1 MPRHMVAHARFI
13 SVSLRKAGQRDR
25 PLRLTASSGDGKPER
40 LKGFHDY
47 EQRFG
52 DELRGMRASKSKSLL
67 DVQRELGIRPYMIVA
82 IENGDPESFDSPWMI
97 SGVVKS
103 YARYLGMDP
112 DDAVARFQE
121 DCRSRNSGGRRSAKT
136 RRIAVPGRQR
146 RSGDDGFES
155 SRQRLMRPYARVG
168 IPSGTSGPSPT
179 AIFSTAIVAALVG
192 GGLFLGWTLYKDVQT
207 LPVVA
212 TSQQYGGFDYASKPT
227 TTVTAPLAPT
237 EPRLPPEAFA
247 ALMPISELDHEEIGV
262 YAPGRSAVAAAELPL
277 EADGQFEQSD
287 LMDLAAASPQA
298 GPVPEVDSSALVI
311 VVSREVW
318 IRVNDSDG
326 TVLKEGLLAPGEE
339 YEVPEGGTNALRAG
353 LAGSVYFRIDG
364 EVYGPAGSGGNV
376 IKDFALSSVAIVEN
390 FDIVEFETAPEEV
403 RRYVFVVSEGGP
415 PYDLDN

>member
-1 MPRHMVAHARFI
+1 M
-13 SVSLRKAGQRDR
+13 LGKRDR
-25 PLRLTASSGDGKPER
+25 SLRLTASSGDGKPAL

-97 SGVVKS
+97 SGVVRS

-112 DDAVARFQE
+112 DDAYARFLE
-121 DCRSRNSGGRRSAKT
+121 DCRSRDSDVRRSTKT

-146 RSGDDGFES
+146 RSGDDGFELT
-155 SRQRLMRPYARVG
+155 RHTARRYGRAG
-168 IPSGTSGPSPT
+168 IPSNSNKPSPM
-179 AIFSTAIVAALVG
+179 AIFSTAVVAALVG

-227 TTVTAPLAPT
+227 TTVTTPLAPP
-237 EPRLPPEAFA
+237 EPSLPPEAFA
-247 ALMPISELDHEEIGV
+247 ALQPISELNHQEIGV
-262 YAPGRSAVAAAELPL
+262 YAPGRSAAAAADLPQ
-277 EADGQFEQSD
+277 ETYSQFA
-287 LMDLAAASPQA
+287 LAPRMDSAAASA
-298 GPVPEVDSSALVI
+298 SANPVPEIDGSALVI

-318 IRVNDSDG
+318 IRVSDLDG
-326 TVLKEGLLAPGEE
+326 TVLKEGLLAPGDE
-339 YEVPEGGTNALRAG
+339 YDVPDDGVNRLRAG
-353 LAGSVYFRIDG
+353 LAGSVYFRIG
-364 EVYGPAGSGGNV
+364 GQVYGPAGSGGNV
-376 IKDFALSSVAIVEN
+376 IKDFALSPVEIVEN

-403 RRYVFVVSEGGP
+403 RRYVFVVSEDEP
-415 PYDLDN
+415 PYERGN

>member
-1 MPRHMVAHARFI
+1 M
-13 SVSLRKAGQRDR
+13 
-25 PLRLTASSGDGKPER
+25 RLTANSGDDNPAR

-121 DCRSRNSGGRRSAKT
+121 DCRARSSGVRRSAKS

-146 RSGDDGFES
+146 RSGDDGFED
-155 SRQRLMRPYARVG
+155 SRQRSMRRYGRVG
-168 IPSGTSGPSPT
+168 IPPSSSGPSST
-179 AIFSTAIVAALVG
+179 AIFSTAVVASLVG
-192 GGLFLGWTLYKDVQT
+192 GALFLGWTLYKDVQT

-247 ALMPISELDHEEIGV
+247 ALMPISELNHQEIGV
-262 YAPGRSAVAAAELPL
+262 YAPSRGAAAANELSP
-277 EADGQFEQSD
+277 EVGNQFEQAG
-287 LMDLAAASPQA
+287 LLDLAAASAQVE
-298 GPVPEVDSSALVI
+298 PVPAIDSSALVI

-318 IRVNDSDG
+318 IRVNDPEG
-326 TVLKEGLLAPGEE
+326 TVLKEGLLPPGAE
-339 YEVPEGGTNALRAG
+339 YEVPEDGVNTLRAG
-353 LAGSVYFRIDG
+353 LAGSVYFRIG
-364 EVYGPAGSGGNV
+364 GQVYGPAGSGGNV
-376 IKDFALSSVAIVEN
+376 LKDFALSPSAIVEN

-403 RRYVFVVSEGGP
+403 RRYVLVVSDDGS
-415 PYDLDN
+415 PYDPEN

>member
-1 MPRHMVAHARFI
+1 M
-13 SVSLRKAGQRDR
+13 
-25 PLRLTASSGDGKPER
+25 TASSGDGKPAR

-97 SGVVKS
+97 SGVVRS

-112 DDAVARFQE
+112 DDAYARFQE
-121 DCRSRNSGGRRSAKT
+121 DCGSPGSGIRRSAKA
-136 RRIAVPGRQR
+136 RRIAVPSRQR
-146 RSGDDGFES
+146 RSGGDEFEV
-155 SRQRLMRPYARVG
+155 ARRRYGRAG
-168 IPSGTSGPSPT
+168 IPSGSSGPSPT
-179 AIFSTAIVAALVG
+179 AIFSTAVVAALVG
-192 GGLFLGWTLYKDVQT
+192 GGVFLGWTLYKDVQT

-227 TTVTAPLAPT
+227 TTVTEPLAPA

-247 ALMPISELDHEEIGV
+247 ALQPISELDHQEIGV
-262 YAPGRSAVAAAELPL
+262 YAPGRSAAAAAELPP
-277 EADGQFEQSD
+277 EADGRFEQAA
-287 LMDLAAASPQA
+287 LADSSAASAQA
-298 GPVPEVDSSALVI
+298 EPVPEIDSIGLVI

-318 IRVNDSDG
+318 IRVNDPDG
-326 TVLKEGLLAPGEE
+326 TVLKEGLMAPGEE

-353 LAGSVYFRIDG
+353 LAGSVYFRIG
-364 EVYGPAGSGGNV
+364 GQVYGPAGSGGNV
-376 IKDFALSSVAIVEN
+376 IKDFALSPVAIVEN

-403 RRYVFVVSEGGP
+403 RRYVFVVSEVGP
-415 PYDLDN
+415 PYDRGN

>member
-1 MPRHMVAHARFI
+1 MLGR
-13 SVSLRKAGQRDR
+13 RDR
-25 PLRLTASSGDGKPER
+25 PLRLTASSGDGKPNP

-97 SGVVKS
+97 SGVVRS

-112 DDAVARFQE
+112 DDAYARFLE
-121 DCRSRNSGGRRSAKT
+121 DCRSRDSDIRRSAKT

-155 SRQRLMRPYARVG
+155 DRHFMRRYGRAG
-168 IPSGTSGPSPT
+168 IPSRTNKPSPM
-179 AIFSTAIVAALVG
+179 AIFSTAVVAALVG
-192 GGLFLGWTLYKDVQT
+192 GGVFLGWTLYKDVQT

-227 TTVTAPLAPT
+227 TTVTAPLAPP
-237 EPRLPPEAFA
+237 EPELPPEAFA
-247 ALMPISELDHEEIGV
+247 ALTPISELDHQEIGV
-262 YAPGRSAVAAAELPL
+262 YALGRGADATAEFLRNADSQFALAPRMDSAAANPI
-277 EADGQFEQSD
+277 
-287 LMDLAAASPQA
+287 
-298 GPVPEVDSSALVI
+298 PEIDRSALVI

-318 IRVNDSDG
+318 IRVSDLDG

-339 YEVPEGGTNALRAG
+339 YDVPDDGVNRLRAG
-353 LAGSVYFRIDG
+353 LAGSVYFRIG
-364 EVYGPAGSGGNV
+364 GQVYGPAGSGGNV
-376 IKDFALSSVAIVEN
+376 IKDFALSPVAIVEN

-403 RRYVFVVSEGGP
+403 RRYVFVVSEDGP
-415 PYDLDN
+415 PYERGN